1 MYQLA
6 GFIDEITSLSLTLR
20 KKPVDNCMSKK
31 LTLYQDIHNLNQIM
45 IKWKYDNPRRQGI
58 TDLTMNLY
66 ASYHRALWLI

>member
-6 GFIDEITSLSLTLR
+6 GFIDEITSLSLALR

-45 IKWKYDNPRRQGI
+45 IK
-58 TDLTMNLY
+58 
-66 ASYHRALWLI
+66 